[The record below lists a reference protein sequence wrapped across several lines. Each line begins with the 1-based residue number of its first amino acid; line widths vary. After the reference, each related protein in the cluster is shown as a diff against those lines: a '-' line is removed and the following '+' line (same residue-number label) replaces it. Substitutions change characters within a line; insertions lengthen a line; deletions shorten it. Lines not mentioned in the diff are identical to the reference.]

1 MMHPFVWAARLCALL
16 SLFLIAAPLAA
27 QDRVYVIYDSSN
39 SMWGALPDKTR
50 KYEAA
55 RAALTTL
62 VTDGSGMRDIALRM
76 YGHRRKDDCS
86 DSELVVPFGDQ
97 AENRDA
103 IVAAM
108 SAVRPTGRTPIDRSL
123 RAALADFG
131 GKSGAIILISDG
143 IESCDADPCA
153 LVRSWKDKDI
163 AISVHVVGLGLR
175 GKERAAMECIAQAAG
190 TQYRD
195 AFSSREL
202 AESLEQAVASGRIA
216 PGQPDPAPQATGP
229 DLALVIRTPDGAA
242 QAGHGVLRPLAGGA
256 PIPIKTFAR
265 HTPPPGEYVFTG
277 GITVLGGAIHAPQ
290 TRPVTVAPA
299 GRIEIALTAPPPP
312 TVSATFAMKD
322 AEIRET
328 VVIAYRGGEKLGAFR
343 GDEAAFVPEGSLEFR
358 SKLAGTSQELSVTET
373 FAAGDHKIIAFRAET
388 EVNLRVTLLFSN
400 GTRLLAKP
408 AIKLFQDGVEVD
420 KLNRASGGLVRPGT
434 YILRADDGL
443 NQFEQMLV
451 VTAEPNQEIVLDVP
465 SGAVTVTYEDATGA
479 RHPPA
484 RIFIRRVDMR
494 RAKLRQSD
502 QSIGLTPGTYEITGH
517 PKAAGYPPT
526 ELTITDGSTQSLV
539 LRATR

>member
-256 PIPIKTFAR
+256 PIPIKTFAL

-277 GITVLGGAIHAPQ
+277 GITVLGGRD
-290 TRPVTVAPA
+290 TCPA
-299 GRIEIALTAPPPP
+299 NTPGHGGPGGADRDCPDRAAAAHSIGHIRDEGCRDPRNRGDRL
-312 TVSATFAMKD
+312 SRW
-322 AEIRET
+322 RET
-328 VVIAYRGGEKLGAFR
+328 GGVSRRRGGICA
-343 GDEAAFVPEGSLEFR
+343 
-358 SKLAGTSQELSVTET
+358 
-373 FAAGDHKIIAFRAET
+373 
-388 EVNLRVTLLFSN
+388 
-400 GTRLLAKP
+400 
-408 AIKLFQDGVEVD
+408 
-420 KLNRASGGLVRPGT
+420 
-434 YILRADDGL
+434 
-443 NQFEQMLV
+443 
-451 VTAEPNQEIVLDVP
+451 
-465 SGAVTVTYEDATGA
+465 
-479 RHPPA
+479 
-484 RIFIRRVDMR
+484 
-494 RAKLRQSD
+494 
-502 QSIGLTPGTYEITGH
+502 
-517 PKAAGYPPT
+517 
-526 ELTITDGSTQSLV
+526 
-539 LRATR
+539 